1 MALSWCKNWWFT
13 KCRNRTGLVYGVHS
27 VLLYGLT
34 GVKIRQ
40 QVWWFIISDSSTLAK
55 SEFPFLSLLLD
66 GSVSSSSIQVDDDF
80 AGPSRKFG
88 WDNTKESTEHMG
100 RLPVEKLTVAEQ
112 SFYMNHC
119 INFQKAKVLD
129 CKVNL
134 VKEAIEITL
143 HLNYF
148 SRVVTE
154 PGTFAGHTA
163 RWW

>member
-1 MALSWCKNWWFT
+1 
-13 KCRNRTGLVYGVHS
+13 
-27 VLLYGLT
+27 
-34 GVKIRQ
+34 
-40 QVWWFIISDSSTLAK
+40 
-55 SEFPFLSLLLD
+55 
-66 GSVSSSSIQVDDDF
+66 
-80 AGPSRKFG
+80 
-88 WDNTKESTEHMG
+88 MG

-163 RWW
+163 R